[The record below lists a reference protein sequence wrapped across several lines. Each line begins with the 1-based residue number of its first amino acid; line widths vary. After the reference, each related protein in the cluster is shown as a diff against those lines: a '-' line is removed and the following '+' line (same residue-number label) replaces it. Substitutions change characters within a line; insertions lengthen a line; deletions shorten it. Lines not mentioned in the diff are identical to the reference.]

1 MERTCS
7 KTVTLV
13 IYRDG
18 RMGKPGE
25 FKKTP
30 QGHAPLSNHLRKAKV
45 SHVCLEATGQYHLAL
60 ALDDAGLARMVIN
73 PKVAKRFAEVMQTRT
88 KTDAVDTAVLAPFAQ
103 RMPFTLAAP
112 RRPGT
117 GYPRLRAP
125 HRSAQPAPHPN
136 QEPAPCGATNHD
148 DPRLPDR

>member
-88 KTDAVDTAVLAPFAQ
+88 KTDAVDAAVLAPFAQ
-103 RMPFTLAAP
+103 RMPFTPWQRPDDLALAI
-112 RRPGT
+112 RTCARQG
-117 GYPRLRAP
+117 G
-125 HRSAQPAPHPN
+125 AQ
-136 QEPAPCGATNHD
+136 EREGA
-148 DPRLPDR
+148 